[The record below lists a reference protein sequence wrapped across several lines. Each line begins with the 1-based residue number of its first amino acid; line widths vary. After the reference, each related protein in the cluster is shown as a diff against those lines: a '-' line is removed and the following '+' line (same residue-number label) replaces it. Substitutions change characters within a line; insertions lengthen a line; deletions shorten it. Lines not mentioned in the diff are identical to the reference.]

1 MNDIDR
7 SVESM
12 DFAFRRRFAFKE
24 IKAKESQENI
34 LYYDSNIDLE
44 TLGILIN
51 AMDAI
56 NDKLTELG
64 LNDSYH
70 IGAAYF
76 KKIGL
81 YKNQTKNKWNSL
93 WKHHLYGTLFEYFR
107 GEPDA
112 LEKLDVLKKAYFDV
126 VD

>member
-1 MNDIDR
+1 
-7 SVESM
+7 M

-34 LYYDSNIDLE
+34 LSYDSNIDIDLE
-44 TLGILIN
+44 TLGTLIN

-76 KKIGL
+76 KKISL
-81 YKNQTKNKWNSL
+81 YNRQKTNKWNSL
-93 WKHHLYGTLFEYFR
+93 WEHHLYGTLFEYFR